1 MEFLKELFGGQA
13 LTYDQLAEAAKGKGF
28 QVVNAAGGAFVPRE
42 DLDVKVRELETANGT
57 IKDLRETAKKWD
69 GKDPQKL
76 TDDLKALQLK
86 YDTDTANIRRDA
98 AINLALTSARVKDI
112 DMARAKIKLDDI
124 KIDEKGGVTGL
135 DAQLEALKKDKAWLF
150 EDAAPAKPGYSPAGG
165 SGAGVRNP
173 WKKETF
179 NLTEQGRIF
188 RADPAQAKEMMAAAG
203 ITTN

>member
-1 MEFLKELFGGQA
+1 MDFLKELFTSGA
-13 LTYDQLAEAAKGKGF
+13 LTWEQFTEAVKKAGF
-28 QVVNAAGGAFVPRE
+28 QVVNAADGTYVPKA
-42 DLDVKVRELETANGT
+42 DLDTKVRELETANDT
-57 IKDLRETAKKWD
+57 IKGLRETAKKWD

-76 TDDLKALQLK
+76 ADDLKALQLK

-124 KIDEKGGVTGL
+124 KVDEKGGITGL
-135 DAQLEALKKDKAWLF
+135 DAQLEGLKKDKTWLF
-150 EDAAPAKPGYSPAGG
+150 EDTAPAKPGYSPAGG
-165 SGAGVRNP
+165 SGTGMRNP

-203 ITTN
+203 ITTE